1 MYVYITPTEKASK
14 CLFHILKPIMPKS
27 WFYVKDS
34 GDFLK
39 TIKNIGKIPEVA
51 ILVAAD
57 VVGRYP
63 NIPHGPGLETLRKRL
78 NDWETPRVPT

>member
-1 MYVYITPTEKASK
+1 MYVYITPTEKVSK

-51 ILVAAD
+51 SWLQQMLLGA
-57 VVGRYP
+57 
-63 NIPHGPGLETLRKRL
+63 IPTYLMGQ
-78 NDWETPRVPT
+78 V